1 MANGKGSSKKAG
13 LKTGCREKRS
23 RKQLVSLF
31 SFASCKICKMGGK
44 RVFREMRRKGQL
56 LSRGE
61 CEEILRTCTSGVLSL
76 MGDEGYP
83 YGVPLSYVFAG
94 DKIYFHCAKEG
105 HKIDAIVSNKKASF
119 CVIAMDEVLPEKY
132 TTCYQSVIV
141 FGEINI
147 VTAAAE
153 KMAAID
159 LLASRYSPEENEG
172 NRKAEI
178 DKYWQQLC
186 MLALDIQ
193 HMTGK
198 QGLEMMRRK
207 EIDKRK

>member
-1 MANGKGSSKKAG
+1 MVNGKGSSEKAG
-13 LKTGCREKRS
+13 LKIGCREKGS
-23 RKQLVSLF
+23 RKQVVSLF
-31 SFASCKICKMGGK
+31 PFAGHKISKMGGK
-44 RVFREMRRKGQL
+44 CVFREMRRKGQL

-61 CEEILRTCTSGVLSL
+61 CVEILRTCTSGVLSL
-76 MGDEGYP
+76 MGDNGYP

-132 TTCYQSVIV
+132 TTCYESVIV
-141 FGEINI
+141 FGEIHI
-147 VTAAAE
+147 MTDTAE

-159 LLASRYSPEENEG
+159 LLAARYSPEESEAS
-172 NRKAEI
+172 RKEEI
-178 DKYWQQLC
+178 DKFWQHLC
-186 MLALDIQ
+186 MLELSIE

-198 QGLEMMRRK
+198 QGLEMM
-207 EIDKRK
+207 KRKDR